1 MSLSFDLSIREWE
14 AWFAR
19 KCVEIRGF
27 LQSYSFRTASRVQ
40 ITVTRYLFARYVH
53 RRSCGYSMRGSGL
66 EWSTSCF
73 IAVTKLLWWD
83 KPGNGTM
90 STHDPEIVHHR
101 QRFIMDWHEAL
112 LSGIGA
118 LLLRLMDLAVSGFFL
133 GIQSHPLLK
142 KPVNQCQFS
151 IP

>member
-1 MSLSFDLSIREWE
+1 M
-14 AWFAR
+14 
-19 KCVEIRGF
+19 CRGNASRN
-27 LQSYSFRTASRVQ
+27 LPKSRRSSSSFRTAFKVQ
-40 ITVTRYLFARYVH
+40 IKVTRYLFARCVQ
-53 RRSCGYSMRGSGL
+53 RDGRGYSMRGNGL

-73 IAVTKLLWWD
+73 IAVTKLLWWV

-90 STHDPEIVHHR
+90 STHDPEIVHHL
-101 QRFIMDWHEAL
+101 QRFIMNWHEAL

-118 LLLRLMDLAVSGFFL
+118 LLLCLMDLAVSVFFL

-142 KPVNQCQFS
+142 KLINQCHFS